1 MKRNPDRFPADFA
14 FQLTWSEAEEIARR
28 KAGSGPDGS
37 RSQSVILKQG
47 ANPKYR
53 PFVFTE
59 QGVSMLSSVLRSARA
74 IRVNV
79 EIMRAFVRM
88 RQMIGLV
95 SDLAARLED
104 MEDRYDEQFRVVFD
118 AIRQLMDPPPGPEKR
133 RIGFQPPPKTLP
145 AARGTGENRSIRRQ
159 DPAVPGRCTPA
170 TTGRSDLHF
179 PGVCNAR
186 RRRTFSSSTRSSAS
200 PLPSSTWSWS

>member
-1 MKRNPDRFPADFA
+1 MTDEALVPVEVVESRILKARGLKVMLDPDLAELYGVETRALVQAMKRNPDRFPPDFA
-14 FQLTWSEAEEIARR
+14 FQLTWSETEEIARR

-37 RSQSVILKQG
+37 RSQSVTLKQG
-47 ANPKYR
+47 TNPKYR

-95 SDLAARLED
+95 SDLAIRLDE
-104 MEDRYDEQFRVVFD
+104 MEERYDEQFRVVFD
-118 AIRQLMDPPPGPEKR
+118 AIKQLMEPPPVPER
-133 RIGFQPPPKTLP
+133 RPIGFRPPALADGDDSQTKP
-145 AARGTGENRSIRRQ
+145 
-159 DPAVPGRCTPA
+159 
-170 TTGRSDLHF
+170 
-179 PGVCNAR
+179 
-186 RRRTFSSSTRSSAS
+186 
-200 PLPSSTWSWS
+200 